1 MKQYL
6 EAGLLCA
13 PRGIKGEL
21 KFDCWCDSPDF
32 LRGVV
37 CFYLDSK
44 GEKPL
49 RVKKYFPSI
58 PSIVF
63 EGYEDRGAA
72 SVLTGRKLWFDRA
85 DVSLPDGVFFNDD
98 LLGLPVFD
106 ADSGAPLGTLAAIE
120 DGARHFNYRIKG
132 EKEYLLPAVE
142 EFVISVSLTEGIRV
156 HLLEGM
162 EVG

>member
-72 SVLTGRKLWFDRA
+72 SVLTGKKLWFDRA

-98 LLGLPVFD
+98 LIGLPVFD
-106 ADSGAPLGTLAAIE
+106 ADSGADLGKLVAIE

-132 EKEYLLPAVE
+132 EKEYLLPAVD
-142 EFVISVSLTEGIRV
+142 EFIISVSLTEGIRV

>member
-21 KFDCWCDSPDF
+21 RFDCWCDSPDF

-49 RVKKYFPSI
+49 RVKKFFPSI

-63 EGYEDRGAA
+63 EGYEDRGAC
-72 SVLTGRKLWFDRA
+72 SVLTGKKLYFNRD
-85 DVSLPDGVFFNDD
+85 DVKLPEGVFFNDD
-98 LLGLPVFD
+98 LIGLEVFD
-106 ADSGAPLGTLAAIE
+106 DDSGERLGVLAAIE
-120 DGARHFNYRIKG
+120 DGARHYNYRIKG
-132 EKEYLLPAVE
+132 EKEYLLPAVD
-142 EFVISVSLTEGIRV
+142 EFVKSISLTSGIRV

-162 EVG
+162 EV